1 MITMKRKI
9 VEGIT
14 VKTVRPEGS
23 IYEQCSDILLNWR
36 DIRSKFGYNTL
47 GAISLLRAFYYIFL
61 AIHSKKSIIYHKV

>member
-47 GAISLLRAFYYIFL
+47 YEIPNPALE
-61 AIHSKKSIIYHKV
+61 KKGIYVNLI

>member
-1 MITMKRKI
+1 MKRKI

-47 GAISLLRAFYYIFL
+47 YDIT
-61 AIHSKKSIIYHKV
+61 H

>member
-14 VKTVRPEGS
+14 VKTVRPVEG

-36 DIRSKFGYNTL
+36 DIRIKFGYKML
-47 GAISLLRAFYYIFL
+47 SEIGGK
-61 AIHSKKSIIYHKV
+61 SKKFIRTYR

>member
-36 DIRSKFGYNTL
+36 DMRSKFGYNTL
-47 GAISLLRAFYYIFL
+47 GAIALLDFFVLLFL
-61 AIHSKKSIIYHKV
+61 PSMARKGNILC